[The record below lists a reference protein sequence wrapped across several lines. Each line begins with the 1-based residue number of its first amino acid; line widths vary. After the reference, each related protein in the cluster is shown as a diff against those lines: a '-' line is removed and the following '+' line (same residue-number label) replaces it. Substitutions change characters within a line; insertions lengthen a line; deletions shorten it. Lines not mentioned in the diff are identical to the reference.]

1 MRQKH
6 QMRHMDKG
14 NKGYHKLIVWQRAK
28 QLIVLVYKN
37 TDSFPKSEEFGLK
50 GQLRRAVVSVALTIV
65 EGYRRSSRRDFLH
78 FLNIAEASLA
88 EVEAA
93 LEISLDL
100 EFFKIDAYNQIEE
113 KRREVAYLLH
123 QLIKS
128 LK

>member
-1 MRQKH
+1 
-6 QMRHMDKG
+6 MDKG